1 MKDLKKM
8 KSPETPEELLAE
20 HKLLRSDPETYLQ
33 IQSDR
38 LRENPRNAEAY
49 FARHYGWM
57 EVGEPQRALEDLDK
71 SIEIEPKQI
80 AWLYRGH
87 VHRHLGEYQNALD
100 DFQHGESID
109 PEQWDDIWGPLY
121 QADCHARLGNEK
133 KSLEYWARLP
143 EDFWDPGVYD
153 VPAGNKTE
161 IAEGLRRLAAIAR
174 QMRR

>member
-1 MKDLKKM
+1 M
-8 KSPETPEELLAE
+8 KSPETPEELLEE

-57 EVGEPQRALEDLDK
+57 EVGEPQRALEDLNK

-87 VHRHLGEYQNALD
+87 VHRHLGQYQNALD

-121 QADCHARLGNEK
+121 QADCHARLGYAHIGNEPAALACWGLLPDDMWTPGPHGAPANN
-133 KSLEYWARLP
+133 KSQ
-143 EDFWDPGVYD
+143 
-153 VPAGNKTE
+153 
-161 IAEGLRRLAAIAR
+161 IADELRRIAAAAR
-174 QMRR
+174 RGTA